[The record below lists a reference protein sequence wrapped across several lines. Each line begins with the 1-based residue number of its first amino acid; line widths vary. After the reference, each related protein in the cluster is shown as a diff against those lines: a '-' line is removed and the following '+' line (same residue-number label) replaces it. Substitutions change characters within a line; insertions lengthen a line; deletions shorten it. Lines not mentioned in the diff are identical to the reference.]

1 MQSVSQV
8 QNALLEN
15 NCRIFNLK
23 KSVRE
28 DNTPLDLAVAI
39 GGDGTFLR
47 AAGWL
52 LNRNLPLIGF
62 NSDPGFYLTK
72 VQYLKQTFKLWR
84 VHILESVF
92 KSKVS

>member
-1 MQSVSQV
+1 MFIGTTRENLLYRHERHMQSVSQV

-28 DNTPLDLAVAI
+28 DKTPLDLAVAI

-62 NSDPGFYLTK
+62 NSDPGFQIY
-72 VQYLKQTFKLWR
+72 
-84 VHILESVF
+84 
-92 KSKVS
+92 

>member
-1 MQSVSQV
+1 MESVAKV
-8 QNALLEN
+8 QTALLDN

-28 DNTPLDLAVAI
+28 DKIPLDLAIAI

-62 NSDPGFYLTK
+62 NSDPGYGFIFKDIILAHFFLFVFY
-72 VQYLKQTFKLWR
+72 Y
-84 VHILESVF
+84 H
-92 KSKVS
+92 